1 MEGNIKWKPVG
12 DKTRSIASLRGKI
25 VLTIGKFAGIM
36 GGRIQFAP
44 RRIRKI
50 LKILIQNPGCKQPQ
64 KPTKTSP
71 PNSVKSINP

>member
-44 RRIRKI
+44 TRIRENLVNPDSKPG
-50 LKILIQNPGCKQPQ
+50 LQATSKTNQNIPAKL
-64 KPTKTSP
+64 SE
-71 PNSVKSINP
+71 IH